1 MRIKNESN
9 LTTTQDAK
17 DNRNETIAIQNF
29 TLTTVAS
36 L

>member
-1 MRIKNESN
+1 MRTKNESN
-9 LTTTQDAK
+9 LTKQDTK

-29 TLTTVAS
+29 TLTTFAN